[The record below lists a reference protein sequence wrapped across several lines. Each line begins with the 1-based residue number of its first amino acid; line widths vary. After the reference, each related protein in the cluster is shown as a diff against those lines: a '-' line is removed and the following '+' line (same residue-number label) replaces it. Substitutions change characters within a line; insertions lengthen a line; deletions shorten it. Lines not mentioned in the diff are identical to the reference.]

1 MASTSTPHRRR
12 KSASGSSL
20 APATTTRLGPP
31 HPLRVLL
38 LVGVLAITAVAIG
51 ESQRHIRAH
60 LQAAEARY
68 LAERWVNNPQRPP
81 SEARVQAALAAA
93 QRALTITPDDP
104 LLHEQVGD
112 LHLLLAQLPDV
123 AVLKSDIVKLNLQ
136 NAIAAYR
143 AAIALRP
150 RDGQTWAALATALHL
165 QGADKPEVYK
175 AWRQALALGP
185 NEGHVMPMLLEL
197 VLRDWAV
204 APKDLQDWATSLF
217 ERSSE
222 EQRARF
228 NRQAERY
235 GLHFEA
241 TPPE

>member
-1 MASTSTPHRRR
+1 
-12 KSASGSSL
+12 
-20 APATTTRLGPP
+20 
-31 HPLRVLL
+31 LRVLL
-38 LVGVLAITAVAIG
+38 LVGAVAITG
-51 ESQRHIRAH
+51 LAIQESQRHVRAY
-60 LQAAEARY
+60 LQAGEARY
-68 LAERWVNNPQRPP
+68 LAEKWVNSPQRPP
-81 SEARVQAALAAA
+81 SEARVLTAMAAV

-104 LLHEQVGD
+104 GLHEQLGD
-112 LHLLLAQLPDV
+112 LHVLMAQLPDV
-123 AVLKSDIVKLNLQ
+123 TVLKPAAVKANLSSG
-136 NAIAAYR
+136 IAAYK

-150 RDGQTWAALATALHL
+150 RDGQTWAALAMALHL
-165 QGADKPEVYK
+165 QGTDKQAMRD
-175 AWRQALALGP
+175 AWQKSLALGP

-197 VLRDWAV
+197 VLRDWAG
-204 APKDLQDWATSLF
+204 APKDMQDWATSLF